1 MSAKSKEEYQEQITQ
16 LEERLFVEKARLATM
31 SKALGNVL
39 VKVGVTTE
47 EMSLTGPQLLMAAI
61 TYLEQVH
68 SLFASDNTSGGT
80 SVGESVGISFHLKNK
95 RAQRTLGVLG
105 ELVKGKRVKIPGSPG
120 YLVMNDNMELGFAW
134 TDPVT
139 GDRGVMNGSFTLH
152 DVHILLNVDHPN
164 CQAEE

>member
-31 SKALGNVL
+31 SKALRDVL

-68 SLFASDNTSGGT
+68 SLFTSDGT
-80 SVGESVGISFHLKNK
+80 SVSESVGISFHLKNK

-120 YLVMNDNMELGFAW
+120 YLVMDDNMELGFAW
-134 TDPVT
+134 SDSVT
-139 GDRGVMNGSFTLH
+139 GEEVRDIRNGSFTLH
-152 DVHILLNVDHPN
+152 DVHILLNVTYPN
-164 CQAEE
+164 CQVEE